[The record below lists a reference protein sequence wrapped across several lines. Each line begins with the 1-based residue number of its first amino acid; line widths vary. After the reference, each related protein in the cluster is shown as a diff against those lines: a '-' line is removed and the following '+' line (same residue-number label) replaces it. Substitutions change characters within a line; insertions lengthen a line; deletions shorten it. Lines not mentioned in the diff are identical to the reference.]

1 MNVSAIGVDN
11 GVNVEA
17 RLGARA
23 ALRESSLVRLTGAGF
38 RRKIRAMQTTT
49 TRAAV
54 LTGLCG
60 LAFSFPL
67 AAQHAHR
74 PLPPAATELHPGL
87 GEYHFPITTTI
98 ADAQVYF
105 DNGIRLLYGF
115 NHDEAARYFRRA
127 AELDPRAPMPYWGVA
142 LSIGPNYNDTAV
154 DAARAQATYDAVKS
168 AEQRAA
174 NGSPRER
181 DYIAAIA
188 KRYPSPEPAS
198 DWLAFHRDYSHAMR
212 AMVQKYPDD
221 VDAATLFAESLMM
234 LRPWQLWTQDGEPA
248 PGTLEL
254 VAVLESVLR
263 REPDHPGAN
272 HFYIHAVEA
281 SRNLER
287 AIPSAMR
294 LMTLTPGAGH
304 LVHMPGHIF
313 LQTGDFDLAAETN
326 IKASAA
332 DRAFIER
339 TGATGVYPLMYWTH
353 NIHFIAYARAQQ
365 GRYEEAKQA
374 ANDMVSNVGDA
385 DLEMQML
392 EAARLYPAM
401 VDLRFHRWDTL
412 LAAPEPASNRPLS
425 HAFWRYAR
433 AMALAGQSKV
443 RDAANE
449 QRRFERERAALPP
462 ESQYLI
468 NNKASDLLAL
478 AAATLDAEVARA
490 RGDRAAAVAA
500 WRRALTLEGAIQ
512 YDEPPAW
519 FYTVRQSLG
528 AALLRNGAHAEAEQA
543 FREALAT
550 HPRDGR
556 LLYGLWQTLLAQ
568 GRGNEAVL
576 VEQQFKR
583 AWADATTPLTL
594 DDL

>member
-1 MNVSAIGVDN
+1 MNYSAVRVGNSVRAD
-11 GVNVEA
+11 A
-17 RLGARA
+17 LLGARG
-23 ALRESSLVRLTGAGF
+23 ALPEPLVRLTGAVFG
-38 RRKIRAMQTTT
+38 RKMRAMKTT
-49 TRAAV
+49 TRAAALTELGNCSLRCSTSVV
-54 LTGLCG
+54 LALVCG
-60 LAFSFPL
+60 LAFSWPL
-67 AAQHAHR
+67 AAQHAHQ

-87 GEYHFPITTTI
+87 GDYHFPITTATPE
-98 ADAQVYF
+98 AQVYF

-127 AELDPRAPMPYWGVA
+127 AELDPQAPMPYWGVA

-154 DAARAQATYDAVKS
+154 DAARAQATYDAVKN
-168 AEQRAA
+168 AEQRAGNA
-174 NGSPRER
+174 SARER
-181 DYIAAIA
+181 DYIAALA
-188 KRYPSPEPAS
+188 KRYPSPEPAA
-198 DWLAFHRDYSHAMR
+198 DWLAFHRDYSDAMR
-212 AMVQKYPDD
+212 AMVEQYPDD

-234 LRPWQLWTQDGEPA
+234 LRPWQLWSLDGEPA

-263 REPDHPGAN
+263 RDPNHPGAN

-287 AIPSAMR
+287 AVPSAMR

-326 IKASAA
+326 VKASAA
-332 DRAFIER
+332 DHAFIER

-374 ANDMVSNVGDA
+374 ALEMVGNVGEA

-392 EAARLYPAM
+392 EAFRLYPAM

-412 LAAPEPASNRPLS
+412 LATPEPASSRPLS

-433 AMALAGQSKV
+433 AMALAGQGKA
-443 RDAANE
+443 RDAAAE
-449 QRRFERERAALPP
+449 QRRFERARAALPA
-462 ESQYLI
+462 ESRYLI
-468 NNKASDLLAL
+468 NNKAADLLAL
-478 AAATLDAEVARA
+478 SAATLDAAVAAA
-490 RGDRAAAVAA
+490 RGDGPASIAA
-500 WRRALTLEGAIQ
+500 WRRGVTLEAALQ

-528 AALLRNGAHAEAEQA
+528 AALLRSGAHAEAEQV
-543 FREALAT
+543 FREALST

-556 LLYGLWQTLLAQ
+556 LL
-568 GRGNEAVL
+568 
-576 VEQQFKR
+576 
-583 AWADATTPLTL
+583 
-594 DDL
+594 

>member
-1 MNVSAIGVDN
+1 MKTATTP
-11 GVNVEA
+11 A
-17 RLGARA
+17 A
-23 ALRESSLVRLTGAGF
+23 ALVALAALV
-38 RRKIRAMQTTT
+38 
-49 TRAAV
+49 AAPP
-54 LTGLCG
+54 T
-60 LAFSFPL
+60 
-67 AAQHAHR
+67 AAQHAHQA

-87 GEYHFPITTTI
+87 GDHHFPITTTNP
-98 ADAQVYF
+98 DAQVYF
-105 DNGIRLLYGF
+105 DQGIRLLYGF

-127 AELDPRAPMPYWGVA
+127 AELDPQAPMPYWGVA
-142 LSIGPNYNDTAV
+142 LAIGPNYNDSAV
-154 DAARAQATYDAVKS
+154 DAARAQATYDAVKN
-168 AEQRAA
+168 AQLRAA
-174 NGSPRER
+174 NASERER
-181 DYIAAIA
+181 DYIAALA

-198 DWLAFHRDYSHAMR
+198 DWLAFHGEYSEAMR
-212 AMVQKYPDD
+212 AMAAKYPDD
-221 VDAATLFAESLMM
+221 VDAATQYAESLMM
-234 LRPWQLWTQDGEPA
+234 LRPWQLWTSEGEPA

-263 REPDHPGAN
+263 RDPNHPGAN

-313 LQTGDFDLAAETN
+313 LQTGDFDLAADTN
-326 IKASAA
+326 VNASAA

-374 ANDMVSNVGDA
+374 ADEMLANVGDG

-392 EAARLYPAM
+392 EGFRLYPLM

-412 LAAPEPASNRPLS
+412 LAVPEPDKERLLS

-433 AMALAGQSKV
+433 AMALGSQGKA
-443 RDAANE
+443 RDATAE
-449 QRRFERERAALPP
+449 QRRFERERTSVPP
-462 ESQYLI
+462 DGQYLI
-468 NNKASDLLAL
+468 NNKAGDLLAL
-478 AAATLDAEVARA
+478 AAGTLEAELAAA
-490 RGDRAAAVAA
+490 RGDRAAAIAA
-500 WRRALTLEGAIQ
+500 WRRAVTLEAALQ

-519 FYTVRQSLG
+519 FYPVRQSLG
-528 AALLRNGAHAEAEQA
+528 AALLRAGDESQAEAV

-568 GRGNEAVL
+568 GRSGEAQL
-576 VEQQFKR
+576 VQQHFAR
-583 AWADATTPLTL
+583 AWRGATLPLTL